1 MRIVNLIWILNS
13 LRANLITIRIIMLT
27 LWLYIMVRFR
37 QLRVSYSSSF
47 SLIFLNLVIRLVFS
61 FRRTN
66 IIIFYFF
73 FEWSLIPIF
82 IVIMGWGYQLER
94 LKASLYILF
103 YTLFASLPLLL
114 VILKMI
120 LDNCRR
126 SICFLP
132 IVSSRIKISI
142 IIILL
147 SILAFLVKFP
157 IYMAHQWLPKA
168 HVEAPV
174 GGSIILAGILLKL
187 GGYGIIRLGYI
198 IIYSETLLLIIRIT
212 LLGRGG
218 GF

>member
-1 MRIVNLIWILNS
+1 MSSVFLFSPLSVSLVLSAIIIVMILVSLRIINLIWILNS
-13 LRANLITIRIIMLT
+13 LRSDLITIRIIMLT

-47 SLIFLNLVIRLVFS
+47 SFIFLNLVIRLVFS

-120 LDNCRR
+120 LDNYRR
-126 SICFLP
+126 SIYFLP

-142 IIILL
+142 IIWNVLDNE
-147 SILAFLVKFP
+147 K
-157 IYMAHQWLPKA
+157 
-168 HVEAPV
+168 
-174 GGSIILAGILLKL
+174 
-187 GGYGIIRLGYI
+187 
-198 IIYSETLLLIIRIT
+198 
-212 LLGRGG
+212 
-218 GF
+218 